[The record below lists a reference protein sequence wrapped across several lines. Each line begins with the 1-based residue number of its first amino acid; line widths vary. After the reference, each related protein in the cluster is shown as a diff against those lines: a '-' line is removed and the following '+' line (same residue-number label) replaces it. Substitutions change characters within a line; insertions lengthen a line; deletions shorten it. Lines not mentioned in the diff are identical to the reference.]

1 MASFKRALRTTWWI
15 FDVTSHRTSIILR
28 ILLLLIPVLLGVGVT
43 LSFLNFLS
51 LIPSLAFGV
60 VAFIV
65 FLTLM
70 LQTSPEQERI
80 VEQYLSDESYIDKS
94 IEYTP
99 DVNLSQFIE
108 DDVRP
113 RFYQGAGAWIASGH
127 IDPEKFLDVIRV
139 FDPYV
144 DSIADEELIPLVEH
158 VHLVNT
164 FAPRPRRDA
173 VKIVDSDAPN
183 SYPATILMPPYDN
196 YVPQGGTFPDQ
207 GE

>member
-28 ILLLLIPVLLGVGVT
+28 TLLLLIPVLLGIGVT

-80 VEQYLSDESYIDKS
+80 VEQYLSDESY
-94 IEYTP
+94 YTP

-113 RFYQGAGAWIASGH
+113 RFYQGAGACASSEY
-127 IDPEKFLDVIRV
+127 IC
-139 FDPYV
+139 
-144 DSIADEELIPLVEH
+144 
-158 VHLVNT
+158 T
-164 FAPRPRRDA
+164 
-173 VKIVDSDAPN
+173 
-183 SYPATILMPPYDN
+183 
-196 YVPQGGTFPDQ
+196 
-207 GE
+207 